1 MVDTRSKAQALVLAG
16 QVKVNGRC
24 ETKAGAMVQDSDVL
38 TIDGP
43 KLPYVSRG
51 GLKLAHALE
60 RFGIDPV
67 GWDVVD
73 VGASTGG
80 FTDCWL
86 QKGAHAVYAVDVGY
100 GQLDWRLRSDPRVT
114 VRERLNARW
123 LTLGQL
129 DRVELLD
136 AASID
141 ASFIGIGLLLAPLRG
156 LLSPRG
162 AVLGLIKPQFEAGP
176 KNLSK
181 HGVVR
186 DPDVHR
192 AVLQAVVQ
200 KAEDLGFHIAGMEV
214 SPIRGPEGNIEF
226 LGHWT
231 LQGNAIDI
239 DYTRVVDEAWQGAS
253 E

>member
-1 MVDTRSKAQALVLAG
+1 MVATRSKAQALVLAG
-16 QVKVNGRC
+16 QVKVNGRR

-51 GLKLAHALE
+51 GLKLSHALE
-60 RFGIDPV
+60 RFSIDPT

-86 QKGAHAVYAVDVGY
+86 QHGAHAVYAVDVGY
-100 GQLDWRLRSDPRVT
+100 GQLDWRLRSDSRVI

-129 DRVELLD
+129 DRTKPLD

-141 ASFIGIGLLLAPLRG
+141 ASFIGIGLLLAPLHTM
-156 LLSPRG
+156 LSPDG
-162 AVLGLIKPQFEAGP
+162 TVIGLIKPQFEAGP
-176 KNLSK
+176 RHLSK

-186 DPDVHR
+186 DPMVHR
-192 AVLQAVVQ
+192 AVLQAVVE
-200 KAEDLGFHIAGMEV
+200 KASDLGFHIAGMAV

-226 LGHWT
+226 LGYWT
-231 LQGNAIDI
+231 LDANAIEI
-239 DYTRVVDEAWQGAS
+239 DLNRVVDEAWQGAS